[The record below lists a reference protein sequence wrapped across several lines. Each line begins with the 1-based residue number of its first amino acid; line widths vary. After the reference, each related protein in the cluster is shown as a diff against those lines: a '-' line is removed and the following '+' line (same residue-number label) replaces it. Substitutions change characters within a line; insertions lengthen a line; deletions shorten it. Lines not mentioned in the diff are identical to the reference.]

1 MCKFKAMGVPW
12 PPRGWDHFK
21 TIYNTHGQSI
31 HKDPQNARI
40 AGLHYDIQ
48 PMPKASDDPDD
59 VNYFYA
65 LSIRA
70 WEYSISNES
79 KEYPVLSFQLQE
91 RRSAEYATSLSLSQ
105 LKVKCKS
112 VKVTE
117 PIADRTLM
125 AALFFIRQIQNDRV
139 PDWDRILKFYR
150 LTAHESTR
158 NKASSIQKRRSV
170 KEIKFPNVYG
180 MQLKQLEEKA

>member
-21 TIYNTHGQSI
+21 TIYQTHGQSI

-59 VNYFYA
+59 LNYFYA

-70 WEYSISNES
+70 WEYTISNES

-91 RRSAEYATSLSLSQ
+91 RRSAEHATSLSLSQ
-105 LKVKCKS
+105 LKVKCQS

-139 PDWDRILKFYR
+139 PDWERILRF
-150 LTAHESTR
+150 
-158 NKASSIQKRRSV
+158 
-170 KEIKFPNVYG
+170 
-180 MQLKQLEEKA
+180 